1 MTTENFATRYEN
13 LPNTLP
19 LFPLPNAVVMP
30 GCQLPLNIFE
40 PRYLNM
46 VQDALRA
53 DRLIGMVQPEPD
65 PTDGDDVVIYRTGTA
80 GRITFFNE
88 TDDGRLLI
96 VLTGVC
102 RFDIVEELPAL
113 RGYREAQVDW
123 NRFRLDYDE
132 TAGDPMPGNRQ
143 QLMNLLKTYF
153 AHKHMETDWSAVDK
167 MDTLA
172 LVNRLTCALPI
183 EPVERQ
189 LLIEAV
195 SPETRMSSLLTLLR
209 YETLQT
215 PSVSTQRH

>member
-1 MTTENFATRYEN
+1 MSTDPFTLRFEN
-13 LPNTLP
+13 LPASLP

-65 PTDGDDVVIYRTGTA
+65 TGNVEDEPLYRTGTA
-80 GRITFFNE
+80 GRISFFNE
-88 TDDGRLLI
+88 TGDGRLLI

-102 RFDIVEELPAL
+102 RFDIVDERPHAQ
-113 RGYREAQVDW
+113 GYRQATVDW
-123 NRFRLDYDE
+123 SRFRHDSEE
-132 TAGDPMPGNRQ
+132 TSGDPLPGNRQ
-143 QLMNLLKTYF
+143 QLMDLLKTYF
-153 AHKHMETDWSAVDK
+153 AHKQMETDWSAVDR

-172 LVNRLTCALPI
+172 LVNRLTCALPF
-183 EPVERQ
+183 ESVERQ
-189 LLIEAV
+189 LLVESV

-209 YETLQT
+209 CETIQA
-215 PSVSTQRH
+215 PGASSQRH